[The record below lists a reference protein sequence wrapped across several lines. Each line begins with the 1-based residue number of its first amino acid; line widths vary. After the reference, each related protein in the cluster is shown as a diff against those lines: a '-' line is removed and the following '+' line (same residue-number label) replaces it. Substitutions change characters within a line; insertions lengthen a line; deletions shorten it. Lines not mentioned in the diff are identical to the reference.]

1 VENGWP
7 GADPAPIEAPSAS
20 EVPFG
25 ARCGV
30 HETVD
35 ASFLCVVCGTY
46 GCMECIFATGE
57 RGTTCK
63 ACAARGLAE
72 SIPWER
78 RAHLGWMKAF
88 WQTTKL
94 VCTQPKRFFS
104 TPSTE
109 TGMVGPIL
117 YAVLAYT
124 LGGALM
130 MLSFGVLFLL
140 GSGGALL
147 AGQNEIGA
155 IFGIY
160 GGCFTVGAVPIALI
174 GYPLQGLMQV
184 LIAAACSHGSLVLLK
199 SRSATFEQTL
209 RAVCYANAPY
219 FWLFVPC
226 VGWYFSAFWVWGAES
241 IALRETHRTTTDR
254 AVLSVIGYRV
264 LFIGLVVGLYLLMLG
279 VMFALGAAQG
289 SNAYGHQP

>member
-1 VENGWP
+1 MDNGWP
-7 GADPAPIEAPSAS
+7 GAEPAPIESHDPSD
-20 EVPFG
+20 VPPG
-25 ARCGV
+25 ARCGL

-46 GCMECIFATGE
+46 GCMQCVFATGT
-57 RGTTCK
+57 RGTTCQ

-78 RAHLGWMKAF
+78 RAQLGWARAF

-109 TGMVGPIL
+109 TSMAGPVL

-130 MLSFGVLFLL
+130 MLSLGIMFLL
-140 GSGGALL
+140 GSGGAFL
-147 AGQNEIGA
+147 AGQKEVGA

-160 GGCFTVGAVPIALI
+160 GGCFTVGFLPFALI
-174 GYPLQGLMQV
+174 AYPLQGVMQV
-184 LIAAACSHGSLVLLK
+184 LIAAGCSHGSLALLK
-199 SRSATFEQTL
+199 SRHATFEQTL

-226 VGWYFSAFWVWGAES
+226 VGWYFSAFWVWAVES

-254 AVLSVIGYRV
+254 AVLSVIGYRI
-264 LFIGLVVGLYLLMLG
+264 LFIALIVGLYLLLFG
-279 VMFALGAAQG
+279 AMFALGAAQG
-289 SNAYGHQP
+289 ARGVH

>member
-1 VENGWP
+1 MDNAWP
-7 GADPAPIEAPSAS
+7 GAEPPPTETPQPSD
-20 EVPFG
+20 VPLG

-30 HETVD
+30 HETTD
-35 ASFLCVVCGTY
+35 AAFLCVVCGTY
-46 GCMECIFATGE
+46 GCMDCVFATGG
-57 RGTTCK
+57 RGTTCR

-78 RAHLGWMKAF
+78 RAQLGWMSAF

-109 TGMVGPIL
+109 TGMAGPVL
-117 YAVLAYT
+117 YGVLAYT
-124 LGGALM
+124 AGGALL
-130 MLSFGVLFLL
+130 MLSLGVMFLL

-147 AGQNEIGA
+147 LGEKELGA

-160 GGCFTVGAVPIALI
+160 GGCFTVGFIPIALI
-174 GYPLQGLMQV
+174 AYPLQGLMQI
-184 LIAAACSHGSLVLLK
+184 LIASACSHGSLSLLK
-199 SRSATFEQTL
+199 SRTATFEQTL

-226 VGWYFSAFWVWGAES
+226 IGWYFSAFWVWGAES

-264 LFIGLVVGLYLLMLG
+264 LFMVLVGGLYALM
-279 VMFALGAAQG
+279 AGAMLAFGATQG
-289 SNAYGHQP
+289 GHNGL